1 MSIVG
6 KNPSRQILL
15 KYCTKNSFAPVF
27 VAVRVGRILPSA
39 DVIIVNRFKLEINML
54 NPSRNSHSFKI
65 VGGRTLEGEEE
76 GENTERSINRD
87 RIMRE
92 LAK

>member
-6 KNPSRQILL
+6 KNSSRQILL

-54 NPSRNSHSFKI
+54 NPSRNSYSFKT
-65 VGGRTLEGEEE
+65 VGGRAMKGEEE
-76 GENTERSINRD
+76 GENMGRLMNRD
-87 RIMRE
+87 WIIR
-92 LAK
+92 

>member
-6 KNPSRQILL
+6 KNSSRQILL

-27 VAVRVGRILPSA
+27 VAARVRRILPSA

-54 NPSRNSHSFKI
+54 NPSRNSHSLKSLAVEPWRVKKKAKI
-65 VGGRTLEGEEE
+65 RKDL
-76 GENTERSINRD
+76 
-87 RIMRE
+87 
-92 LAK
+92 

>member
-6 KNPSRQILL
+6 KNSSRQILL

-54 NPSRNSHSFKI
+54 NPSRNSHN
-65 VGGRTLEGEEE
+65 L
-76 GENTERSINRD
+76 NRWQ
-87 RIMRE
+87 
-92 LAK
+92 

>member
-6 KNPSRQILL
+6 KNSSRQILL

-54 NPSRNSHSFKI
+54 NPSRNSHSFKP
-65 VGGRTLEGEEE
+65 VGGRALKGEEE
-76 GENTERSINRD
+76 GENKGRFRNRD
-87 RIMRE
+87 
-92 LAK
+92 

>member
-6 KNPSRQILL
+6 KNSSRRILL

-27 VAVRVGRILPSA
+27 VAARVGRILPSA

-54 NPSRNSHSFKI
+54 NPS
-65 VGGRTLEGEEE
+65 
-76 GENTERSINRD
+76 
-87 RIMRE
+87 
-92 LAK
+92 